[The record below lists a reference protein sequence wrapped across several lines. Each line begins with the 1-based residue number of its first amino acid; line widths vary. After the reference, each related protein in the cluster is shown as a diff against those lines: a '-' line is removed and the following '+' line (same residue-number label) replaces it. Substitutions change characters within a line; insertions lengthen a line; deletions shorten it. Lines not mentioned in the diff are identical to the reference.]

1 MMQNK
6 KNLVEELEVTIRK
19 ISELNNKLSNI
30 FIGLKSTPKESIDEL
45 VEEHEKLTKKIS
57 ELAEN
62 DEVIQQMMHLAKEE
76 SNDII
81 EKLMRTKETLNNNK
95 SLLEKLYL

>member
-1 MMQNK
+1 MQNK

-30 FIGLKSTPKESIDEL
+30 FIGLESTPKESIDEL

>member
-1 MMQNK
+1 MQNK